1 MIIKDKIYGDFEVE
15 EVIDEII
22 NTKAMQ
28 RLKGVYQGG
37 ANFLVNKKWDVTR
50 YI

>member
-15 EVIDEII
+15 EVIYEII

-28 RLKGVYQGG
+28 RLKGV
-37 ANFLVNKKWDVTR
+37 
-50 YI
+50 